1 MRSLSRTTDQP
12 FVTWGLIGLNV
23 LVYLITVAQG
33 SGINSPGGKLFAKW
47 VLFGPAV
54 ANGDW
59 WRLIT
64 AAFLHANLLHIGLNM
79 LALVWLGAPVERYLG
94 HLQYLALYLVAG
106 LAGSAGALIT
116 TPTGIT
122 VGASG
127 AIFGILGAL
136 LIIEYQ
142 ATGQIAGQ
150 AFTLIVIN
158 LLFSFTMSGISVRL
172 WRSRSGCDRAR
183 PSPRPGSPP
192 CSTRCPDEPADV
204 GLGPQRRRGWRELRT
219 GSVLQR
225 VARGSEFAARLIKGI
240 GDDDLCLPCA
250 VKPQQAFDDRLVQP
264 LVECADATA
273 KGQRLRELVGETHS
287 WIHTLVIVDV
297 GLRLVSNAQHDVQ
310 LLRDLTVR
318 LKESGHFELLN
329 VE

>member
-1 MRSLSRTTDQP
+1 VTSLRREQP

-33 SGINSPGGKLFAKW
+33 GGINNPGGSLFAKW

-54 ANGDW
+54 ADGDW

-64 AAFLHANLLHIGLNM
+64 AAFLHANLFHIGLNM

-94 HLQYLALYLVAG
+94 HVQYLALYIVSG

-142 ATGQIAGQ
+142 ATGNIAGQ
-150 AFTLIVIN
+150 AFTLIAIN
-158 LLFSFTMSGISVRL
+158 LLFSFTMSGISVGGHIGGLIGGIGAALALTRFGRTSL
-172 WRSRSGCDRAR
+172 VHG
-183 PSPRPGSPP
+183 RPGLVGV
-192 CSTRCPDEPADV
+192 AALIGV
-204 GLGPQRRRGWRELRT
+204 GLLSIVVSYWKVRGY
-219 GSVLQR
+219 
-225 VARGSEFAARLIKGI
+225 A
-240 GDDDLCLPCA
+240 
-250 VKPQQAFDDRLVQP
+250 
-264 LVECADATA
+264 
-273 KGQRLRELVGETHS
+273 
-287 WIHTLVIVDV
+287 
-297 GLRLVSNAQHDVQ
+297 
-310 LLRDLTVR
+310 
-318 LKESGHFELLN
+318 
-329 VE
+329 